1 MQLLVSQIKNLPV
14 ATKNGQIL
22 GKIKDVEI
30 NSETQAI
37 NKYLVKSHKLTPLL
51 MGQELIISASQV
63 ISLTDKQLTVEDAV
77 VKEGILAGQS
87 AMAS

>member
-1 MQLLVSQIKNLPV
+1 MQLSVRRIKNLPV
-14 ATKNGQIL
+14 GTKSGQIL
-22 GKIKDVEI
+22 GKIKDFEV

-37 NKYLVKSHKLTPLL
+37 SKYLVKSNKLAPLL
-51 MGQELIISASQV
+51 IAPELIIDASQV